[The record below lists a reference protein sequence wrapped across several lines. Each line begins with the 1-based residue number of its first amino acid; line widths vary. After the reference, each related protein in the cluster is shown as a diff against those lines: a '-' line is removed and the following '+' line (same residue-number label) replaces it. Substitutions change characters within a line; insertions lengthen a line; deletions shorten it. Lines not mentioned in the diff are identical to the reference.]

1 MDNYKI
7 TFETWNK
14 VASLYEDKFMN
25 LDLYND
31 SYDLFCKLINK
42 KDAHILEIGCGPG
55 NITKYI
61 VSSRPDFKIQAIDV
75 APNMIKLARI
85 NNPTVEYKVMDCR
98 LIKMISEKFD
108 GIICGFCIPY
118 LSAEDSSKLITDCYH
133 LLNNNGLFY
142 FSTIKGD
149 YKLSGFEKGSTGD
162 EAYVYYYNE
171 DHFRKELIKN
181 GFILIELLQKDFP
194 KTDGTILINQI
205 FIAQKNKDH
214 QDLPLNFF

>member
-1 MDNYKI
+1 
-7 TFETWNK
+7 
-14 VASLYEDKFMN
+14 
-25 LDLYND
+25 
-31 SYDLFCKLINK
+31 
-42 KDAHILEIGCGPG
+42 
-55 NITKYI
+55 
-61 VSSRPDFKIQAIDV
+61 
-75 APNMIKLARI
+75 MIKLARI

-171 DHFRKELIKN
+171 DHFKKELIKN